1 MVYQFKVGD
10 VVRLNSGGP
19 EMTICLVIEDESG
32 PIYRCV
38 YFSGDELIDSENLVF
53 PASMLS
59 FVRAA

>member
-1 MVYQFKVGD
+1 
-10 VVRLNSGGP
+10 
-19 EMTICLVIEDESG
+19 MTIALVIQDESG

-38 YFSGDELIDSENLVF
+38 YFSGDQLVDTENLVF